1 MPNLLAKGQLARW
14 SGLASITLATL
25 TVTAGSVL
33 AATAEQAPGAEHSG
47 GLPQLNPATF
57 PTQIFWLAI
66 AFITLYVLLS
76 KRVLP
81 RVAEVIEER
90 QERISRD
97 LNKAASLKE
106 EAEAVMAQVEK
117 ALADARSE
125 AQSLIAKAAAEIE
138 ANNQARQS
146 ELNTQL
152 AERLRTAEA
161 NIAKAKDEALANV
174 RAMSGEIAREVAARV
189 AGVQV
194 DTADADA
201 AVASVIEERHG

>member
-14 SGLASITLATL
+14 SGIAGVTLATL

-33 AATAEQAPGAEHSG
+33 AATAEPGAEHSG

-66 AFITLYVLLS
+66 AFVVLYVLLS

-81 RVAEVIEER
+81 RIAEVIEER

-125 AQSLIAKAAAEIE
+125 AQSLIASAAAEIE
-138 ANNQARQS
+138 ANNQTRQS

-152 AERLRTAEA
+152 AERLRVAEA

-201 AVASVIEERHG
+201 AVASVIGERHG